1 MGIVKK
7 HFVLNCYSAII
18 KKGITMTELEQII
31 GYTFKN
37 PELLKE
43 ALTHSS
49 YTNGKHLRSNERLEF
64 LGDSVLSIVV
74 SEHLFENLTNLPE
87 GQLTKIRA
95 SVVCENA
102 LYPFARKI
110 DLGKYIFL
118 GKGEEHTGGRDRHS
132 ILADAFEALIA
143 AIYLDGG
150 FEAARSFI
158 LPFIPPLDKLS
169 TGKFLLGDYKT
180 VLQEIIQ
187 QNPEERVTYEI
198 SDESGQAH
206 NKQFT
211 ANVLLNGQIIG
222 TGKGNSKKEAEQ
234 SAAKE
239 AISLMGYETN

>member
-1 MGIVKK
+1 
-7 HFVLNCYSAII
+7 
-18 KKGITMTELEQII
+18 MTELEKTI
-31 GYTFKN
+31 GYTFNDPK
-37 PELLKE
+37 LLEE

-74 SEHLFENLTNLPE
+74 SEYLFENLTNLPE

-102 LYPFARKI
+102 LFPFARKI

-118 GKGEEHTGGRDRHS
+118 GKGEEMTGGRERHS

-143 AIYLDGG
+143 AIFLDGG
-150 FEAARSFI
+150 MECARSFI
-158 LPFIPPLDKLS
+158 LPFIPPLEKLKN
-169 TGKFLLGDYKT
+169 GRFLLGDYKT

-187 QNPEERVTYEI
+187 KNPEEKITYDI
-198 SDESGQAH
+198 SGESGQAH
-206 NKQFT
+206 NKLFT

-222 TGKGNSKKEAEQ
+222 TGAGKSKKEAEQ
-234 SAAKE
+234 NAAKE
-239 AISLMGYETN
+239 AIGLMGYETD

>member
-1 MGIVKK
+1 
-7 HFVLNCYSAII
+7 
-18 KKGITMTELEQII
+18 MTKLEEKI
-31 GYTFKN
+31 GYKFKN
-37 PELLKE
+37 PALLNE

-74 SEHLFENLTNLPE
+74 SEYLFENLDSLPE

-110 DLGKYIFL
+110 DLGEYIFL
-118 GKGEEHTGGRDRHS
+118 GKGEENTGGRNRHS

-150 FEAARSFI
+150 MDAARRFI
-158 LPFIPPLDKLS
+158 LPFIPDLEKLKN
-169 TGKFLLGDYKT
+169 GRFLLGDYKT

-187 QNPEERVTYEI
+187 KNPEEHINYVI
-198 SDESGQAH
+198 SAESGQAH
-206 NKQFT
+206 DKSFT
-211 ANVLLNGQIIG
+211 ANVMLNGQVIG
-222 TGKGNSKKEAEQ
+222 TGIGKSKKEAEQ
-234 SAAKE
+234 NAAKE
-239 AISLMGYETN
+239 AIGLMGYETN

>member
-1 MGIVKK
+1 MLPFGDFKIRERR
-7 HFVLNCYSAII
+7 
-18 KKGITMTELEQII
+18 TMMKELQERI
-31 GYTFKN
+31 GYSFKN
-37 PELLKE
+37 EKLLEE

-49 YTNGKHLRSNERLEF
+49 YTNGKHLKSNERLEF

-74 SEHLFENLTNLPE
+74 SKYLFENLTNMPE

-95 SVVCENA
+95 GVVCENA

-118 GKGEEHTGGRDRHS
+118 GKGEEMTGGRDRHS

-150 FEAARSFI
+150 IEAARSFI
-158 LPFIPPLDKLS
+158 LPFLPPLDKLRD
-169 TGKFLLGDYKT
+169 GKFLLGDYKT

-187 QNPEERVTYEI
+187 QNPEEKIAYEI
-198 SDESGQAH
+198 AAESGQAH

-211 ANVLLNGQIIG
+211 ANVLLNGQVIG
-222 TGKGNSKKEAEQ
+222 TGIGKSKKEAEQ
-234 SAAKE
+234 NAARE
-239 AISLMGYETN
+239 AIGLMGYETN